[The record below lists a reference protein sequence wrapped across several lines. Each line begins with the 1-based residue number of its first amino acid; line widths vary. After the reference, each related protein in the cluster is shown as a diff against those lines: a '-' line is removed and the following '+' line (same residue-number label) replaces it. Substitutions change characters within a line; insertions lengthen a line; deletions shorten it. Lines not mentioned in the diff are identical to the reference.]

1 MSLPRCLRGGGEN
14 DVGLDPAST
23 TDVLLSATTDSLGVA
38 ASTVPLSAA
47 GVDSLSLVLVLVTLL
62 DLRRLS
68 SCSSVDVNVDVAVS
82 SVGEVNDGGPGVD
95 GFSVSAILS
104 TDVRLAPSAAS
115 CDGILAAVTAA
126 TPSPESTA
134 ASADSLVAAGT
145 GTCSD
150 VEGDLVGILAADV
163 AVEEG
168 AEVTEAAAAFFCPA
182 LAAASAPSCLMVWF
196 NNDDS
201 AGLVASLSLVGSE
214 MEM

>member
-14 DVGLDPAST
+14 EVGLNPDST
-23 TDVLLSATTDSLGVA
+23 TDVVLSATDSLGA

-47 GVDSLSLVLVLVTLL
+47 GVVSLSLVLVLVTLL

-68 SCSSVDVNVDVAVS
+68 SCSSVDVGVDVDVS
-82 SVGEVNDGGPGVD
+82 SVGEVNDGPDVD
-95 GFSVSAILS
+95 VFSVSAILS

-145 GTCSD
+145 AIWSD
-150 VEGDLVGILAADV
+150 VEGDLVGILAVDV

-168 AEVTEAAAAFFCPA
+168 AEVAAAFFCPA

-196 NNDDS
+196 NDDS
-201 AGLVASLSLVGSE
+201 AGLVPSLSLDGSE